1 MSQKAAE
8 SWPENVFHGRTVC
21 ESSSWSTWVQPAAT
35 DCWDM
40 VLRPQPAAS
49 APVSAGG
56 FRSTCSQ
63 TQQNTCHHSTRS
75 IYRCPT
81 QQWTPRIPG
90 VTTCQRDSP
99 GQPII

>member
-56 FRSTCSQ
+56 FGSTCSQ
-63 TQQNTCHHSTRS
+63 TQQNTCHHSTRHLS
-75 IYRCPT
+75 SLNPLYI
-81 QQWTPRIPG
+81 
-90 VTTCQRDSP
+90 
-99 GQPII
+99 